1 MKKSKSRQH
10 RVPSH
15 SLKRAKR
22 QRGLRRMEQLE
33 NRSMLAGDVAS
44 PWHNEFMPT
53 DVNSDGVLDQQD
65 IEILVGELKS
75 MKMGALAAQNSL
87 LEGEQSLYLDV
98 DNDGKLTQRDLLS
111 AMDALTLEGEPLV
124 SSPDF
129 SANYDLEIVY
139 NSNTTGENGTENV
152 ALNDTFTLN
161 IYVQDTSVDTSG
173 FLQAFVDVTFD
184 STKLTIENP
193 SNDIV
198 LGPDFTFFSGGSIPG
213 NVTPYGAKVAVDN
226 QFVEAGKLKWMG
238 GFHPSP
244 TFSNPDDPHLLV
256 SVTFRAIA
264 EGSVDFDVDVR
275 DFSLQSDD
283 PDAEEVSFNQI
294 ERSGQ
299 MTQIADDNLAATIVQ
314 AAEQGT
320 IENGQQNLIEQLVRF
335 EGGRVSIDIAAVP
348 VAGANFDSYNVNE
361 DYFGDDENST
371 PPAVTIGGVQYYV
384 LDVLANDLD
393 SANNPVT
400 GDRSRFNIDS
410 ITQPTNGTVTI
421 QTNAQ
426 SIPEIV
432 ATGITSHQVLLYQVP
447 ANLGGVTETFNYTT
461 TDSGS
466 PNNTGTTNADVVV
479 AIANVDDAPIAGDAS
494 FTLNEGETV
503 SGFALDYASL
513 QGGPDETETLT
524 FVEFIIPANLQ
535 GTFTPILDVND
546 NPTGEFTYTSAIP
559 GLTES
564 VQYVVSDGG
573 DQTATGTLTF
583 NTLLDSLIEGV
594 VYFDSDNDGI
604 VDDNLDNAASDESRI
619 GGVTLELVNSSTGAV
634 IATTR
639 TDAFGTYSFAG
650 FDEGTYSVR
659 VVDPRF
665 TRKGKTTAGDFTIT
679 GNEISG
685 ITIGNGQAGQYS
697 GLNFGY
703 RGRDYAY
710 ISWGDTMAST
720 TEDSITLAFSKSGG
734 TATLEWYNV
743 DEGWDRLTNINSDY
757 IYLDPVTKSMQ
768 VAFEV
773 TVDGQAESQYVVQA
787 YSPSTPGYVVV
798 AETAEGIIIRIN
810 GAGSQVMTNLAA
822 VDAAFANL

>member
-75 MKMGALAAQNSL
+75 MKSGALAAQNSL

-111 AMDALTLEGEPLV
+111 AMDALTLEGEPV
-124 SSPDF
+124 VAASDYR
-129 SANYDLEIVY
+129 ADYDVEIVHD
-139 NSNTTGENGTENV
+139 SATTSEGGSKNV
-152 ALNDTFTLN
+152 NLNDTFTLN
-161 IYVQDTSVDTSG
+161 IYVTDVSEIQSG
-173 FLQAFVDVTFD
+173 FSQAFVDITFD
-184 STKLTIENP
+184 STKLTIDDP
-193 SNDIV
+193 STAV
-198 LGPDFTFFSGGSIPG
+198 VTGPGFSSQTGDVPS
-213 NVTPYGAKVAVDN
+213 NVTPYGGKNANDN

-238 GFHPSP
+238 GIHPFAP
-244 TFSNPDDPHLLV
+244 QDGTQRFLLA
-256 SVTFRAIA
+256 SVTFRAVA
-264 EGSVDFDVDVR
+264 EGTVDFTVDVR
-275 DFSLQSDD
+275 PYTLIDQLTDNPD
-283 PDAEEVSFNQI
+283 PDATEVAFNQI
-294 ERSGQ
+294 ERDGQ
-299 MTQIADDNLAATIVQ
+299 PTSNVEENLAATYVFD
-314 AAEQGT
+314 QGAS
-320 IENGQQNLIEQLVRF
+320 GAQLVRF
-335 EGGRVSIDIAAVP
+335 DGGTVSVVIEAQP

-594 VYFDSDNDGI
+594 VYFDSDNDGV
-604 VDDNLDNAASDESRI
+604 VDENLDNAASAESRI

-639 TDAFGTYSFAG
+639 TDAYGTYSFAG

-810 GAGSQVMTNLAA
+810 GTGSQVMTNLAA

>member
-1 MKKSKSRQH
+1 
-10 RVPSH
+10 
-15 SLKRAKR
+15 
-22 QRGLRRMEQLE
+22 
-33 NRSMLAGDVAS
+33 MLAGDVAS

-75 MKMGALAAQNSL
+75 MKSGALAAQNSL

-111 AMDALTLEGEPLV
+111 AMDALTLEGEPV
-124 SSPDF
+124 VAPSDYR
-129 SANYDLEIVY
+129 ADYDVEIVHD
-139 NSNTTGENGTENV
+139 SATTSEGGSKNV
-152 ALNDTFTLN
+152 NLNDTFTLN
-161 IYVQDTSVDTSG
+161 IYVTDVSEIQSG
-173 FLQAFVDVTFD
+173 FSQAFVDITFD
-184 STKLTIENP
+184 STKLTIDDP
-193 SNDIV
+193 STAV
-198 LGPDFTFFSGGSIPG
+198 VTGPGFSSQTGDVPS
-213 NVTPYGAKVAVDN
+213 NVTPYGGKNANDN

-238 GFHPSP
+238 GIYPFAPQNGMQR
-244 TFSNPDDPHLLV
+244 FLLA
-256 SVTFRAIA
+256 SVTFRAVA
-264 EGSVDFDVDVR
+264 EGTVDFTVDVR
-275 DFSLQSDD
+275 PYTLIDQLTDNPD
-283 PDAEEVSFNQI
+283 PDATEVAFNQI
-294 ERSGQ
+294 ERDGQ
-299 MTQIADDNLAATIVQ
+299 PTSNVEENLAATYVYD
-314 AAEQGT
+314 QGAS
-320 IENGQQNLIEQLVRF
+320 GEQLVRF
-335 EGGRVSIDIAAVP
+335 DGGTVSVVIEAQP

-594 VYFDSDNDGI
+594 VYFDSDNDGV
-604 VDDNLDNAASDESRI
+604 VDENLDNAASAESRI

-810 GAGSQVMTNLAA
+810 GTGSQVMTNLAA